1 MMPSMFAFVAA
12 AVVGTGGPVTG
23 VSVLPAAER
32 TQIVIAVAGEVEYRE
47 FTMEGPN
54 RLVVDILG
62 STLALPQDEYPSIN
76 RGGVVS
82 LRTSQYSP
90 DVVRVVVELQ
100 AMVPYEVLRSEGG
113 LRITLDNP
121 TGRFTPWTSALGV
134 GPSVPQAQAQA
145 RAQNLGRAAAPMPV
159 PVQEA
164 PRITISFENTPIQE
178 VASAF
183 ADFASRSIVLGAGVA
198 GTVTAQIDN
207 QPWDQAFRVIL
218 EANGLRAIEMDTG
231 IIRVDNTA
239 NLNTAEGIEPLV
251 TRTYRLNF
259 GNAAELVTAITP
271 MKSARGQIAASAGS
285 NAVIVTD
292 VQRVQ
297 DAISNLLQTLDI
309 RTPQVQIQAKI
320 VFVNRTDLQEFG
332 VTYDLKD
339 SRGNQINAV
348 SPGGTDTNGNGMIDL
363 PDEQVDVGTN
373 VFSLGGN
380 SVAALGNANARV
392 IGPTLTLLSS
402 LIIGRHTL
410 VNFIEA
416 LQSVNLSD
424 IQAVPSVTV
433 MDNQEARIQVGQD
446 TPLRV
451 LDAGAT
457 GSGSAL
463 PTATVQTRPTGV
475 ILTVTPH
482 VTASED
488 IVLNLNAER
497 SDATLA
503 SSDVGFVFN
512 TQNAR
517 TRVLVRD
524 GETTVIG
531 GLTVTEKTDVRSG
544 IPILMD
550 LPLLGALFRVDRK
563 QSIQRDLIILVT
575 PHIVRN

>member
-1 MMPSMFAFVAA
+1 MPSMFAFWAA
-12 AVVGTGGPVTG
+12 AVVGASGPVTG

-76 RGGVVS
+76 RGGVLS

-100 AMVPYEVLRSEGG
+100 AMVPYEVRQGEGG

-134 GPSVPQAQAQA
+134 GPSAPA
-145 RAQNLGRAAAPMPV
+145 RAPAPSLTRAAAPAPL
-159 PVQEA
+159 PAQEA

-183 ADFASRSIVLGAGVA
+183 ADFAGRSIVLGAGVA
-198 GTVTAQIDN
+198 GAVTAQIDN

-251 TRTYRLNF
+251 TNTYRLNF

-320 VFVNRTDLQEFG
+320 VFVNRTDLNEFG

-348 SPGGTDTNGNGMIDL
+348 SPGGADANGNGMIDL

-373 VFSLGGN
+373 VYALGGN

-451 LDAGAT
+451 LDAGAA
-457 GSGSAL
+457 GSGTAL